1 MARVTSSTKR
11 SLIGKANSTIV
22 LATGV
27 AAFLI
32 IFCLISSKTLLSQM
46 GYQNRI
52 MKAKKTAVS
61 QLKTNLDARNS
72 LVSSYAA
79 FVNTPQNVIGGDPHG
94 TGPQDGD
101 NAKLVLDALPS
112 QYDFPAL
119 ATSLEKMITSQNLQI
134 SSIAG
139 TDQELQQGAVSAS
152 GNPQPVAMPFQVSVT
167 GSYTNVLNLIS
178 IFNKSIRPF
187 QILTM
192 ELSGN
197 QNNMTA
203 TISAQTFFQ
212 PEKDFK
218 ISTEVVK

>member
-1 MARVTSSTKR
+1 MAKVTSSTKR

-22 LATGV
+22 LVTGI
-27 AAFLI
+27 AAFLV
-32 IFCLISSKTLLSQM
+32 IFCLVASKTLLSQM

-52 MKAKKTAVS
+52 MNAKKTAVS
-61 QLKTNLDARNS
+61 QLKTNLEARNS

-94 TGPQDGD
+94 SGAQDGD

-134 SSIAG
+134 SSISG
-139 TDQELQQGAVSAS
+139 TDEELQQGAVSAS
-152 GNPQPVAMPFQVSVT
+152 GDPQPVSMPFQVSVS
-167 GSYTNVLNLIS
+167 GSYDNVMNLIS
-178 IFNKSIRPF
+178 LFNKSIRPF
-187 QILTM
+187 QILTV

-197 QNNMTA
+197 QSNMTA

-218 ISTEVVK
+218 ISTEVIK